1 MNGEKNIVVGV
12 TFGLFMAKEIGK
24 GNGKE
29 KKCINWH
36 LFMKIMENRRKGS
49 LKVIKLSEDEIERK

>member
-1 MNGEKNIVVGV
+1 MV
-12 TFGLFMAKEIGK
+12 KEIGK

-36 LFMKIMENRRKGS
+36 LFTKIMENRIKGR